1 MTLRL
6 LTLWDTL
13 RSSLWFVPALMIA
26 MAAGLSFV
34 VIALDRGGA
43 QQVMAKTSWV
53 WGGGPDGARE
63 VLSTIAGS
71 MITVA
76 GVVFSITIVAFQL
89 ASSQFGPR
97 LLRNFMR
104 DTGNQV
110 VLGTFIATFLYS
122 LLVLRTVRGEDSD
135 EFVPYLSV
143 ALAIVLAVV
152 SLGVLIYFIHHVSVS
167 IQAAH
172 VIAVVSDELAYAIE
186 RLFPEQLGHG
196 VPVGD
201 LNKEVDIPEGFADTA
216 QPIAAADN
224 GYLQT
229 IDTEKLLEIAG
240 AHDLVLALQYRPGHF
255 VEQDSTCTLVWPG
268 ERVDEQLTAQISAA
282 FVYGPER
289 TLTQDVEF
297 AVDQLV
303 EVAVR
308 ALSPGTNDP
317 FTAIRCIDRLGAA
330 LCQLTGRVMPSPY
343 RYDDTGTL
351 RVIVPAVTFAGVT
364 DAAFNQIRQYGRTSA
379 AVTIRLLERIAAVA
393 IHTYREEDRAVLL
406 RHAVMIEQDSHAGLP
421 QEQDRQDVQARFQAV
436 VRALE
441 QRRVNTAT
449 IPVCQPRRSSST
461 KE

>member
-1 MTLRL
+1 MTLRFL
-6 LTLWDTL
+6 HLWDTL
-13 RSSLWFVPALMIA
+13 RSSLWFVPVLMIA
-26 MAAGLSFV
+26 LAAGLSFV
-34 VIALDRGGA
+34 FIALDRSEM
-43 QQVMAKTSWV
+43 QLIAKTGWV

-122 LLVLRTVRGEDSD
+122 LLVLRTVRGEGSD

-143 ALAIVLAVV
+143 ALAIVLAVI

-172 VIAVVSDELAYAIE
+172 VITVVNDELAYVIE
-186 RLFPEQLGHG
+186 RLFPQKLGHE
-196 VPVGD
+196 VPEDG
-201 LNKEVDIPEGFADTA
+201 LRKKAEIPENFASRA
-216 QPIAAADN
+216 HPIAAVAS
-224 GYLQT
+224 GYLQA
-229 IDTEKLLEIAG
+229 IDTDKLMAVAK
-240 AHDLVLALQYRPGHF
+240 AHDLLLDLKCRPGHF
-255 VEQDSTCTLVWPG
+255 VEQGSTFALAWPG
-268 ERVDEQLTAQISAA
+268 DRVDEQVIEQISAA
-282 FVYGPER
+282 CIYGPER

-317 FTAIRCIDRLGAA
+317 FTAIRCIDRLGVA
-330 LCQLTGRVMPSPY
+330 LCQLTERVMPSPY
-343 RYDDTGTL
+343 RYDDTDTL
-351 RVIVPAVTFAGVT
+351 RVIASPVTFASVT
-364 DAAFNQIRQYGRTSA
+364 DAAFNQIRQYGHTSV

-393 IHTYREEDRAVLL
+393 AHTYREADRAALL
-406 RHAVMIEQDSHAGLP
+406 RHAVMIEQDSREGIP
-421 QEQDRQDVQARFQAV
+421 QEQDRQDVQERFQAV
-436 VRALE
+436 VRALD
-441 QRRVNTAT
+441 QRRAHAAT
-449 IPVCQPRRSSST
+449 IP
-461 KE
+461 

>member
-1 MTLRL
+1 MMLRCRH
-6 LTLWDTL
+6 LWEAL
-13 RSSLWFVPALMIA
+13 RSSLWFVPALMIVV
-26 MAAGLSFV
+26 AAGLSFV
-34 VIALDRGGA
+34 CIALDRGET
-43 QQVMAKTSWV
+43 QQLIVKTGWV

-97 LLRNFMR
+97 LLHNFMR

-122 LLVLRTVRGEDSD
+122 LLVLRTVRGEGND

-172 VIAVVSDELAYAIE
+172 VIAVVNDELVRAIE
-186 RLFPEQLGHG
+186 RLFPQKLGHAAAMDSLSQEA
-196 VPVGD
+196 V
-201 LNKEVDIPEGFADTA
+201 LPETFASTA
-216 QPIAAADN
+216 HPIAAADS

-229 IDTEKLLEIAG
+229 IDTDKLMAVAK
-240 AHDLVLALQYRPGHF
+240 AHNLLLDLHCRPGHF
-255 VEQDSTCTLVWPG
+255 VEQNRSFMRAWPAG
-268 ERVDEQLTAQISAA
+268 QVNEQVTKQIDAA
-282 FVYGPER
+282 FIWGPER

-297 AVDQLV
+297 AVNQLV

-308 ALSPGTNDP
+308 ALSPGINDP
-317 FTAIRCIDRLGAA
+317 FTAIRCIDRLGAV
-330 LCQLTGRVMPSPY
+330 LCQLTERVMPSPY
-343 RYDDTGTL
+343 RYDDTDTL
-351 RVIVPAVTFAGVT
+351 RVIVPPVTFASVT
-364 DAAFNQIRQYGRTSA
+364 DAAFNQIRQYGGTSV
-379 AVTIRLLERIAAVA
+379 AVTIRLLECLAAVA
-393 IHTYREEDRAVLL
+393 AHTYREEDRAALL
-406 RHAVMIEQDSHAGLP
+406 RHAVMIEQDSHEGIP
-421 QEQDRQDVQARFQAV
+421 QEHDLRDVQERFQAV

-441 QRRVNTAT
+441 QRRAHTALL
-449 IPVCQPRRSSST
+449 Q
-461 KE
+461 